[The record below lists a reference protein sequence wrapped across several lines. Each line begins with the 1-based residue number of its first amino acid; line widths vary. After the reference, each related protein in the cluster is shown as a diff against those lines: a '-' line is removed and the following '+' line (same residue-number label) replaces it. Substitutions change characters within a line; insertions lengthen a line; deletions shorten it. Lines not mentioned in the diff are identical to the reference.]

1 MKLNRRMMLALLL
14 LMSLFINAN
23 VTEAATPDFETL
35 TPNEYER
42 KEFKENTEYLHEKAL
57 YENKQSIPEQQKE
70 LTFELPTS
78 NSNEEILN
86 QLFVGEINAQH
97 TIAEKAE
104 QMNLFSDKKPEDL
117 RLKDKS
123 EHSPNR
129 QIQLMIIIG
138 LLAIGLMVMLVLLIP
153 KMVQGNQ
160 QLK

>member
-1 MKLNRRMMLALLL
+1 MKLNRRIMLALLFPI
-14 LMSLFINAN
+14 SLFINVNA
-23 VTEAATPDFETL
+23 TEAAAPDLETL
-35 TPNEYER
+35 TPNEYEK

-70 LTFELPTS
+70 LTFELPTAD
-78 NSNEEILN
+78 SNEEILN
-86 QLFVGEINAQH
+86 QLFVGEMNTKQ

-117 RLKDKS
+117 RLKEKS

-153 KMVQGNQ
+153 KMMQGNQ